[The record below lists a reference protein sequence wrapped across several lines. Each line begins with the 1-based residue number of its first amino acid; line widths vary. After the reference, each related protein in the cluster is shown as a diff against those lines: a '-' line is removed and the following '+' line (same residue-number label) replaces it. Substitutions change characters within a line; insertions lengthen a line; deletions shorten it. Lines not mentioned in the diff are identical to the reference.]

1 MLISLLGCHL
11 PGNVRS
17 ASDFWDMMMSS
28 RSGQTPKV
36 PKSRFNID
44 AHIHANN
51 DRPGSFNV
59 LGGYFLDETLREF
72 DPSFFGITPI
82 EAMWMDP
89 QQRKLLEVVYE
100 SLESAGVTLEDIA
113 GTKTAVFAA
122 CFAADFQQ
130 MCFKEPAFRHSLAAT
145 GVDPGILSNRIS
157 HVFNLRGPSIVVNT
171 ACSSSVYALH
181 NASNALR
188 NGECV
193 AAVVAGVNLV
203 LAVDQHM
210 NTAKLG
216 VLSPTS
222 TCHTFDES
230 ADGYGRAEGVG
241 SVYLK
246 RLSDAIRDGDPIR
259 GVIRS
264 SATNNNGRVPAVG
277 ITHPNLEGQAEVI
290 STAYNRGGDLDPRL
304 TGYFECH
311 GTGTAV
317 GDPLEVRAVSLAM
330 NQSRQQ
336 TDESLMIGAVKTN
349 IGHSEAASGLSALI
363 KGILTVERGII
374 PPTHGLVKPNPAIQW
389 KDWKVT
395 VPMVPSPF
403 PNLPLK
409 RVSINSFG
417 YGGTNAHIVVESA
430 DSLLVQKQ
438 SYKYLTN
445 KGKTKKIPRG
455 AFNRSR
461 THLLLFSAHDKSAL
475 QRNFAAHSEIAQN
488 YELLDLA
495 YTLGNRRTA
504 FSSRGYTVVS
514 PITQRKT
521 NLGDLVVAENKKTS
535 AVGFVFTGQGAQWAR
550 MGAELMT
557 YYPSFL
563 HSIRMLDMALDEL
576 VDAPDWTI
584 EDTLLLPDDISPI
597 GEAEYAQPL
606 TTAVQ
611 IALVQLLRLWNIIPT
626 VTVGHSSGEIAAAYA
641 AGYISASQAIVFAYY
656 RGLVVRDVSNEGAM
670 LAVGLGAEAVEPYLV
685 ESRGKVLVACHNS
698 PAGVTLSGDAPAIVE
713 LEKKLS
719 ADNVFARQVKTGG
732 KAYHSHH
739 MEPVSMK
746 YENLIRRARETSM
759 QLDIPLSTTA
769 KMVSSVTSSVLS
781 KVALLDEVYFSKN
794 LREPVRFNQ
803 AVQSIFTDPMFA
815 DVNTLIEI
823 GPHSAMAGPIR
834 QIKTAL
840 GLSQLEYLPSLLRG
854 QDAVSQMLKL
864 AGELFS
870 RDYPLDIATITA
882 EEKSSTNGKIDF
894 KHGHLIVDLPP
905 YQWAKKEYWAEARHS
920 DELRHSKYPRHDLLG
935 SMLPGGSLSEPTWRN
950 VLRIR
955 DVPWLVDHSLG
966 GEAVFPSAAYFSMAM
981 EAITQLTEN
990 SGENIHIANYM
1001 LRDVTIKKALVTPDD
1016 DIGIEVLFSM
1026 RRANHLE
1033 DEGQCTWWGFNV
1045 SSINQDGL
1053 TNDHMSGNIAI
1064 NARTERPKPKPSLH
1078 LPQRASGR
1086 EWNRALR
1093 AVGFNYGP
1101 TFADMTDIEFNSIDL
1116 ICQSKTQVKKT
1127 AGNMIGESR
1136 HVLHPGTIDSC
1147 LQLMIASTFAGRTQ
1161 AMSAAIA
1168 PTQVDDVSIWPPTKD
1183 QLGGGFVTAWTDER
1197 GLRSVVYSNQLVA
1210 NDGQVLMEMSN
1221 IRGTLYEAAVPQSSL
1236 ASMKSMPYGKMT
1248 WKVDIDSLRTI
1259 ESVEKCIEL
1268 AYFKD
1273 PTTKI
1278 LDTSGSL
1285 QLKILEKFPEL
1296 NYTAIIL
1303 DADAKRNDISHF
1315 KNAKVVTADAGTS
1328 LLDQGFERS
1337 TYCVVITLKENTSIP
1352 ELSQMLSP
1360 NGKLLLELENGVVVN
1375 QMLSPPKNEGKTS
1388 KGTVQIVHL
1397 ETDTTILETVQRYVL
1412 DILHNVCSFLT

>member
-1 MLISLLGCHL
+1 
-11 PGNVRS
+11 
-17 ASDFWDMMMSS
+17 MMSS

-36 PKSRFNID
+36 PKSRFDID
-44 AHIHANN
+44 AHIHENN
-51 DRPGSFNV
+51 DRPGSFSV
-59 LGGYFLDETLREF
+59 LGGYFLDETLHEF

-100 SLESAGVTLEDIA
+100 SLESAGVTLDDIA

-122 CFAADFQQ
+122 CFTADFQQ

-145 GVDPGILSNRIS
+145 GVDPGILSNPIS

-188 NGECV
+188 NGECT
-193 AAVVAGVNLV
+193 AAIVAGVNLV

-290 STAYNRGGDLDPRL
+290 STAYKRGGDLDPRL

-330 NQSRQQ
+330 NQSRQHN
-336 TDESLMIGAVKTN
+336 DGPLMIGAVKTN

-363 KGILTVERGII
+363 KGILTVERGIV
-374 PPTHGLVKPNPAIQW
+374 PPTHGLVKPSPAIQW

-395 VPMVPSPF
+395 VPVVPSRF

-438 SYKYLTN
+438 SYKYLVDTD
-445 KGKTKKIPRG
+445 KTMKLPRG
-455 AFNRSR
+455 AFKRSR
-461 THLLLFSAHDKSAL
+461 NHLLLFSAHDKSAL
-475 QRNFAAHSEIAQN
+475 QRNFAAHSEVAKN

-514 PITQRKT
+514 PMTQRQT
-521 NLGDLVVAENKKTS
+521 NLGELVVAENKKTPTI
-535 AVGFVFTGQGAQWAR
+535 GFVFTGQGAQWAR

-576 VDAPDWTI
+576 EDAPDWTI
-584 EDTLLLPDDISPI
+584 EDTLLLPDDISPVS
-597 GEAEYAQPL
+597 EAEYAQPL
-606 TTAVQ
+606 TTAIQ
-611 IALVQLLRLWNIIPT
+611 IALVQLLRLWDITPT

-670 LAVGLGAEAVEPYLV
+670 LAVGLGAEAVEPYLI
-685 ESRGKVLVACHNS
+685 ESKGKVLVACHNS
-698 PAGVTLSGDAPAIVE
+698 PAGVTLSGDTPAIAE
-713 LEKKLS
+713 IQKKLS
-719 ADNVFARQVKTGG
+719 EDNVFARLVKTGG

-739 MEPVSMK
+739 MEPASAK
-746 YENLIRRARETSM
+746 YEMYIRRAREISM
-759 QLDIPLSTTA
+759 QLDIPLRTNA
-769 KMVSSVTSSVLS
+769 KMVSSVTNSVLPRDA
-781 KVALLDEVYFSKN
+781 VLDEVYFSKN
-794 LREPVRFNQ
+794 LKQPVLFNQ
-803 AVQSIFTDPMFA
+803 AVQSILTDPMLA

-854 QDAVSQMLKL
+854 QDAASQMLKL
-864 AGELFS
+864 AGELFL
-870 RDYPLDIATITA
+870 RDYPLDLATVTA
-882 EEKSSTNGKIDF
+882 EEKSSKSGKIDLM
-894 KHGHLIVDLPP
+894 HGHLIVDLPP
-905 YQWAKKEYWAEARHS
+905 YQWGKKAYWAEARHS
-920 DELRHSKYPRHDLLG
+920 DELRHPKYPRHDLLG

-966 GEAVFPSAAYFSMAM
+966 GEAVFPAAAYFSMAM
-981 EAITQLTEN
+981 EAITQLTETR
-990 SGENIHIANYM
+990 GENVHIANYV
-1001 LRDVTIKKALVTPDD
+1001 LRDVTIEKALVTPDD
-1016 DIGIEVLFSM
+1016 DTGIEVLFSM

-1033 DEGQCTWWGFNV
+1033 DDEQRPWWSFNV

-1053 TNDHMSGNIAI
+1053 TNDHMSGSIAI
-1064 NARTERPKPKPSLH
+1064 NARAERPAPRPSLH

-1093 AVGFNYGP
+1093 SVGFDYGP
-1101 TFADMTDIEFNSIDL
+1101 TFADMTDIEFNGVDF
-1116 ICQSKTQVKKT
+1116 ICQSKTQVKTT
-1127 AGNMIGESR
+1127 AGNIIGESR
-1136 HVLHPGTIDSC
+1136 HVLHPATVDSC
-1147 LQLMIASTFAGRTQ
+1147 LQLMIASIFAGRTQ
-1161 AMSAAIA
+1161 AMFAAIA
-1168 PTQVDDVSIWPPTKD
+1168 PTQVDEVSIWPPTRD
-1183 QLGGGFVTAWTDER
+1183 QLNEGFATAWTDER
-1197 GLRSVVYSNQLVA
+1197 GLRSFVCGNQLVA
-1210 NDGQVLMEMSN
+1210 KNGQVLMEMN
-1221 IRGTLYEAAVPQSSL
+1221 NMRGTLYEAAVPQSSL
-1236 ASMKSMPYGKMT
+1236 ADMKSMPYGKMT
-1248 WKVDIDSLRTI
+1248 WKVDIDSLKTV
-1259 ESVEKCIEL
+1259 ESVEKFIEL
-1268 AYFKD
+1268 AHFKD
-1273 PTTKI
+1273 PTAKI
-1278 LDTSGSL
+1278 LDTTGSIRL
-1285 QLKILEKFPEL
+1285 NLLERFPEMY
-1296 NYTAIIL
+1296 YTIIM
-1303 DADAKRNDISHF
+1303 ADANDTENYMSRF
-1315 KNAKVVTADAGTS
+1315 KNAKAFTAGANTS
-1328 LLDQGFERS
+1328 LLDQGLEKS
-1337 TYCVVITLKENTSIP
+1337 AYSVVIAPQDNANIS
-1352 ELSQMLSP
+1352 ELSQMLSS
-1360 NGKLLLELENGVVVN
+1360 NGKLLLESGHAVVVN
-1375 QMLSPPKNEGKTS
+1375 QLSPPKNEEKVS
-1388 KGTVQIVHL
+1388 KGTVQIVHR
-1397 ETDTTILETVQRYVL
+1397 ESDTTMLDRVQRYVL
-1412 DILHNVCSFLT
+1412 NTHHTSRTSLT

>member
-1 MLISLLGCHL
+1 
-11 PGNVRS
+11 
-17 ASDFWDMMMSS
+17 MSN

-36 PKSRFNID
+36 PKSRFDVD
-44 AHIHANN
+44 AHIHENN
-51 DRPGSFNV
+51 DRPGSFSV
-59 LGGYFLDETLREF
+59 LGGYFLNETLQEF

-100 SLESAGVTLEDIA
+100 SLESAGVTLDDIA

-122 CFAADFQQ
+122 CFTADFQQ

-188 NGECV
+188 NGECT
-193 AAVVAGVNLV
+193 AAIVAGVNLV

-246 RLSDAIRDGDPIR
+246 RLSDAIRDGNPIR

-290 STAYNRGGDLDPRL
+290 STAYKRGGDLDPRL

-330 NQSRQQ
+330 NQSRQHS
-336 TDESLMIGAVKTN
+336 DGPLMIGAVKTN

-363 KGILTVERGII
+363 KGILTVERGIV
-374 PPTHGLVKPNPAIQW
+374 PPTHGLVKPSLAIQW

-395 VPMVPSPF
+395 VPVVPSPF
-403 PNLPLK
+403 PKLPLK

-438 SYKYLTN
+438 SYKYLIDTD
-445 KGKTKKIPRG
+445 KTIKPPRG
-455 AFNRSR
+455 AFKRSR
-461 THLLLFSAHDKSAL
+461 SHLLLFSAHDKSAL
-475 QRNFAAHSEIAQN
+475 QRNFAAHSEVAKN

-514 PITQRKT
+514 PMTQRQT
-521 NLGDLVVAENKKTS
+521 NLGELFVAENKKTPTI
-535 AVGFVFTGQGAQWAR
+535 GFVFTGQGAQWAR

-563 HSIRMLDMALDEL
+563 HSIRMLDTALDEL
-576 VDAPDWTI
+576 EDAPDWTI
-584 EDTLLLPDDISPI
+584 EDTLLLPDDISPVS
-597 GEAEYAQPL
+597 EAEYAQPL

-611 IALVQLLRLWNIIPT
+611 IALVQLLRLWDINPT
-626 VTVGHSSGEIAAAYA
+626 VTVGHSSGEIAAAFA

-685 ESRGKVLVACHNS
+685 ELKGKILVACHNS
-698 PAGVTLSGDAPAIVE
+698 PAGVTLSGDASAIADIQ
-713 LEKKLS
+713 KRLS
-719 ADNVFARQVKTGG
+719 ADNVFARLVKTGG

-739 MEPVSMK
+739 MEPASSK
-746 YENLIRRARETSM
+746 YESRIRRAREVSM
-759 QLDIPLSTTA
+759 QLDIPLKTNA
-769 KMVSSVTSSVLS
+769 RMVSSVTNSVIA
-781 KVALLDEVYFSKN
+781 KDAVLDEFYFSRN
-794 LREPVRFNQ
+794 LKQPVLFNQ
-803 AVQSIFTDPMFA
+803 AVQSILTDPMFV

-823 GPHSAMAGPIR
+823 GPHSAMAGPIS

-854 QDAVSQMLKL
+854 QDAASQMLKL
-864 AGELFS
+864 AGELFL
-870 RDYPLDIATITA
+870 RDYPLDIVTITA
-882 EEKSSTNGKIDF
+882 EEKSSKSGKIDL
-894 KHGHLIVDLPP
+894 KHGCLIVDLPP
-905 YQWAKKEYWAEARHS
+905 YQWGKKAYWAEARHS
-920 DELRHSKYPRHDLLG
+920 DELRHPKYPRHDLLG
-935 SMLPGGSLSEPTWRN
+935 SILPGGSLSQPTWRN
-950 VLRIR
+950 ILRIR

-966 GEAVFPSAAYFSMAM
+966 GEAVFPAAAYFSMAM
-981 EAITQLTEN
+981 EAITQLTET
-990 SGENIHIANYM
+990 SGENVHIANYV
-1001 LRDVTIKKALVTPDD
+1001 LRDVTIKKALVIPDD
-1016 DIGIEVLFSM
+1016 DTGIELLFSM
-1026 RRANHLE
+1026 RRANNLE
-1033 DEGQCTWWGFNV
+1033 DEEQCPWWSFNV
-1045 SSINQDGL
+1045 CSINQDGL
-1053 TNDHMSGNIAI
+1053 TNDHMSGSIAI
-1064 NARTERPKPKPSLH
+1064 NARAERPAPRPSLH

-1093 AVGFNYGP
+1093 SVGFDYGP
-1101 TFADMTDIEFNSIDL
+1101 TFADMTDIEFNGVDF
-1116 ICQSKTQVKKT
+1116 ICQSKTQVKT
-1127 AGNMIGESR
+1127 MAGNIIGESR
-1136 HVLHPGTIDSC
+1136 HVLHPATVDSC
-1147 LQLMIASTFAGRTQ
+1147 LQLMIASIFAGRTQ

-1168 PTQVDDVSIWPPTKD
+1168 PTQVDEVSIWPPTRD
-1183 QLGGGFVTAWTDER
+1183 QLNDGFATAWTDER
-1197 GLRSVVYSNQLVA
+1197 GLRSFVCGNQLVA
-1210 NDGQVLMEMSN
+1210 KNGQVLMEMN
-1221 IRGTLYEAAVPQSSL
+1221 NMRGTLYEAAVPQSLL
-1236 ASMKSMPYGKMT
+1236 ADMKSMPYGKMT
-1248 WKVDIDSLRTI
+1248 WKVDIDSLKTVQ
-1259 ESVEKCIEL
+1259 SVEKFIEL
-1268 AYFKD
+1268 AHFKD
-1273 PTTKI
+1273 PTAKI
-1278 LDTSGSL
+1278 LDTTGSL
-1285 QLKILEKFPEL
+1285 RLDILERFPEL
-1296 NYTAIIL
+1296 NYTIIMT
-1303 DADAKRNDISHF
+1303 DANAKEKDTSQF
-1315 KNAKVVTADAGTS
+1315 KNTKVVTADASTS
-1328 LLDQGFERS
+1328 LLDQGLQKAVYS
-1337 TYCVVITLKENTSIP
+1337 VVVAQKDNANVF
-1352 ELSQMLSP
+1352 ELSQMLSS
-1360 NGKLLLELENGVVVN
+1360 NGKLLLESGDAVVVN
-1375 QMLSPPKNEGKTS
+1375 QMSPPKNEENAS
-1388 KGTVQIVHL
+1388 KGTVQIVHR
-1397 ETDTTILETVQRYVL
+1397 EADTTMLERVQRYVSN
-1412 DILHNVCSFLT
+1412 IHHTSCRSLT